1 MDKSLGQIYTTHF
14 YSANSKVPPVPD
26 SKKHIL
32 NLQVTAKIFLNND
45 SFSNRS
51 IDILKAFLP
60 ANWFQEVPK
69 SPTGGAQY
77 VSAV

>member
-1 MDKSLGQIYTTHF
+1 MPILKYHPFQIL
-14 YSANSKVPPVPD
+14 
-26 SKKHIL
+26 KKHIL
-32 NLQVTAKIFLNND
+32 NLQFTAKIFLNND
-45 SFSNRS
+45 SFSNSS
-51 IDILKAFLP
+51 IDILIACLP